1 MKTTTRTAL
10 TLAMAAVAAVGLTAC
25 GSSTATESSLTPA
38 ASAPVSTSAAPAPDA
53 PVPAAPVP
61 STCPEF
67 AMTAAHMSTYW
78 TYLNI
83 NLGTTNDEAPTLANL
98 SSGIAAM
105 QDLAPTCAPEAVD
118 SIDAFA
124 ATVAAIQPIYTTQ
137 PTGADVQKVNDALT
151 AMQQAG
157 ITMFADLGQS
167 DYAWK

>member
-1 MKTTTRTAL
+1 MKTTIRTAM
-10 TLAMAAVAAVGLTAC
+10 TLGMAAAAAVGLAAC
-25 GSSTATESSLTPA
+25 GSSTATESIPSPA
-38 ASAPVSTSAAPAPDA
+38 ASAPMSSAAAPAPAA

-98 SSGIAAM
+98 SSGITAM
-105 QDLAPTCAPEAVD
+105 QGLAPTCAPEAVE

-124 ATVAAIQPIYTTQ
+124 ATVDAIQPIYTTQ
-137 PTGADVQKVNDALT
+137 PTGADVQKVNDALA
-151 AMQQAG
+151 AMQEAG
-157 ITMFADLGQS
+157 IEMFADLGQS